1 MCFGVKNMII
11 LVCAKQIIDPEIP
24 AADFEI
30 DTRNH
35 RVLRGKAPL
44 VISPFDENAIEM
56 AIQLKTELGAGKVT
70 VLTYGTDTA
79 TDSIYKA
86 LAMGAD
92 EAVLVKDDRSSGP
105 ESLSTA
111 RVLAAAIKQLGAYD
125 LIMCGRQAGD
135 WDAGQVGPL
144 LAEELNL
151 PCTTLVCK
159 IEGNDQG
166 LRLKRQVD
174 EGMEILETPLPA
186 LITVTNDEFN
196 VPRIPKVRDVMKAQS
211 KKLDVWTL
219 DNLGLSATVFAAEN
233 AGIELKELYIPVQ
246 ESKCEFVEG
255 EDGEQKA
262 ASLVDKLLTKKI
274 L

>member
-1 MCFGVKNMII
+1 MNI

-24 AADFEI
+24 PGDFGI
-30 DTRNH
+30 DTQNH
-35 RVLRGKAPL
+35 RVVQGKASL

-56 AIQLKTELGAGKVT
+56 AIQLKQELGEGKVT

-79 TDSIYKA
+79 RDSLYKA

-92 EAVLVKDDRSSGP
+92 DAVLVKDERSCGP
-105 ESLSTA
+105 ESYPTA
-111 RVLAAAIKQLGAYD
+111 RVLAATIKKSGDYD

-151 PCTTLVCK
+151 PCITFVCK
-159 IEGNDQG
+159 IKGDKHG
-166 LRLKRQVD
+166 LRLQRQVD
-174 EGMEILETPLPA
+174 GGMEILETPLPA
-186 LITVTNDEFN
+186 LITVTNDEAN

-211 KKLDVWTL
+211 KKIYVWTL
-219 DNLGLSATVFAAEN
+219 DNLGLSETIFDSEN

-246 ESKCEFVEG
+246 ENRCEFIEG

-262 ASLVDKLLTKKI
+262 ASLVDKLLTRKI
-274 L
+274 I